1 MVKERAYIYRS
12 TITVPHLLVG
22 IFIVRVLEAQNIR
35 THYYYY
41 CRGFFF
47 KKKKEKL
54 SNHHSE

>member
-1 MVKERAYIYRS
+1 MVKERPYIEVQLQYLTYS
-12 TITVPHLLVG
+12 YIG

-47 KKKKEKL
+47 FKKKEKL